1 MNHPPILNENIR
13 DRIGF
18 GCVKLSVMPTL
29 QSALSIL
36 EAAFAGGIGYFD
48 TAPIYGGGYSEKI
61 LGKFARNKR
70 DRITITTKF
79 GLFPSGA
86 HSMPPSLALP
96 LNFIRKKIRKAPPA
110 TASAPPADASATGI
124 PAVSPVLAADAPPAS
139 PAEYRLITKDYIK
152 KSLDFSLSNLGTDHI
167 DNYLLHEGLPSFLDE
182 EALFFLT
189 ELKSRGVVS
198 NIGVA
203 AARHNYTGIENS
215 FSNLWDI
222 IQYEY
227 QPGHATA
234 GEPWLPGKRHILHS
248 ILKDRTCPD
257 PSIPDQCRAGW
268 QLAQCLR
275 TTNAWKVLFSTSR
288 PQNLYKNV
296 DCLNRYSLG

>member
-1 MNHPPILNENIR
+1 MTPPPILNDNIR

-79 GLFPSGA
+79 GLFPTGV
-86 HSMPPSLALP
+86 HSLPPSLALP
-96 LNFIRKKIRKAPPA
+96 LNFIRKKIRKTLPASAAPPGP
-110 TASAPPADASATGI
+110 ASPAPEPSPT
-124 PAVSPVLAADAPPAS
+124 PERSPV
-139 PAEYRLITKDYIK
+139 PAEYRLITKDHIK
-152 KSLDFSLSNLGTDHI
+152 RSLDFSLSNLGTDHI
-167 DNYLLHEGLPSFLDE
+167 DNYLLHEGLPSFLDD

-198 NIGVA
+198 NIGIA
-203 AARHNYTGIENS
+203 AAHHNYTRIENGPS
-215 FSNLWDI
+215 DLWNI

-227 QPGHATA
+227 RPGHAA
-234 GEPWLPGKRHILHS
+234 VGEPWLPGKRHILHS
-248 ILKDRTCPD
+248 ILKDGPCPD
-257 PSIPDQCRAGW
+257 PSIPARCRAGW

-275 TTNAWKVLFSTSR
+275 TTDAWKVLFSTSR
-288 PQNLYKNV
+288 QQNLYMNI
-296 DCLNRYSLG
+296 DCLNQYIPG